1 MHLFSDVFEL
11 WLVFTDVVWIFLSF
25 IMFDSL
31 NYAWLSA
38 LKFLIQDV
46 FAHFR
51 GLIMNDIVDVSIWF
65 ERHDVVCYLSFNL
78 HLISLILVEKWVCMM
93 DLNMSPRNKS
103 CAHFW
108 VGPKVKDDVVAHFD
122 WSIWIIVLFELF
134 VLFGIMFDFILW
146 SKHFQKS

>member
-1 MHLFSDVFEL
+1 MLFECF
-11 WLVFTDVVWIFLSF
+11 WSF
-25 IMFDSL
+25 IMFDSV

-51 GLIMNDIVDVSIWF
+51 GLIVNDIVDVSIWF

-93 DLNMSPRNKS
+93 DLDMSPRTES
-103 CAHFW
+103 CACFW
-108 VGPKVKDDVVAHFD
+108 VCLEVEDDVVAQYD
-122 WSIWIIVLFELF
+122 WSIWILSYLNYLFYLVLCLILF
-134 VLFGIMFDFILW
+134 CDQNIFKNHEKITIG
-146 SKHFQKS
+146 Q